1 MTNSQKCAAQLIRY
15 THLIGGFTVQ
25 KYCNIVKSK
34 LNTLIRSMEK
44 NASAF
49 VVNPKRDFVR
59 KSELS
64 FSKTMRFILGMG
76 SQTLGKEL
84 MDFYDF
90 DPKMVS
96 VSAIVQ
102 RRSKILPAAFQYL
115 FHKFNEI
122 FSQTSFF
129 HGYRLYAVDG
139 SDIHIPT
146 IPDDHSTNFS
156 SNADSKSFNLMH
168 LNALYDLMNRRYIE
182 AVLQDRRSENEH
194 SALISMIENIG
205 HDSIVVADRGYE
217 SYNTIAHL
225 ENNGLKYVIRI
236 KTSGGIAQKFN
247 IPHNEETDFTA
258 DIIITRRQTNEV
270 KANPELYRHIPAFS
284 NFDFLPKGSKD
295 TYPLKFR
302 IIRLRISEDNYETI
316 VTNLCDD
323 EFSADDIKMIYKM
336 RWGIETS
343 FRELKYHVGLIAFH
357 SKKKDCVIQEI
368 YASLIMYNFSML
380 ITENILIYDD
390 RHNNYHYKINYA
402 IAIHAC
408 IRFFRSTHAYP
419 SLLEEL
425 IARNKCPVRPD
436 RFADRKTRYHSAIPF
451 NYRLS

>member
-1 MTNSQKCAAQLIRY
+1 MQN
-15 THLIGGFTVQ
+15 
-25 KYCNIVKSK
+25 YCNIVKSK
-34 LNTLIRSMEK
+34 LNTLICNMEK
-44 NASAF
+44 NVSNF
-49 VVNPKRDFVR
+49 VVDPMRDFVR

-84 MDFYDF
+84 IEFYDY
-90 DPKMVS
+90 DSKLVS

-102 RRSKILPAAFQYL
+102 RRAKILPAAFQYL
-115 FHKFNEI
+115 FHKFNET
-122 FSQTSFF
+122 FSQTSSF

-146 IPDDHSTNFS
+146 NPDDKDTFYRTN
-156 SNADSKSFNLMH
+156 NDVKGYNLMH
-168 LNALYDLMNRRYIE
+168 LNALYDIMNQRYMD
-182 AVLQDRRSENEH
+182 AVLQDSRSANEH
-194 SALISMIENIG
+194 SALVSMLENIG
-205 HDSIVVADRGYE
+205 HDSIIVADRGYE

-225 ENNGLKYVIRI
+225 ENNSLKYVIRI
-236 KTSGGIAQKFN
+236 RTSGGIAQRFN
-247 IPHNEETDFTA
+247 IPHDKEADFSVN
-258 DIIITRRQTNEV
+258 ILLTRRHTNEV
-270 KANPELYRHIPAFS
+270 KAAPELYRYLPHSSI
-284 NFDFLPKGSKD
+284 FDFLPKKSKD

-323 EFSADDIKMIYKM
+323 EFSAEDIKMIYKM

-380 ITENILIYDD
+380 ITENILIDD
-390 RHNNYHYKINYA
+390 DKHNNFH
-402 IAIHAC
+402 
-408 IRFFRSTHAYP
+408 
-419 SLLEEL
+419 
-425 IARNKCPVRPD
+425 
-436 RFADRKTRYHSAIPF
+436 
-451 NYRLS
+451 